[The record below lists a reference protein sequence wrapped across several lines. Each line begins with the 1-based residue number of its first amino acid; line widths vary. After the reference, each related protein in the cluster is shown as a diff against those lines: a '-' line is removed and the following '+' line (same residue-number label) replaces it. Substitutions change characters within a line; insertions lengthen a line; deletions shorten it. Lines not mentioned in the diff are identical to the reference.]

1 LGCQPLRPTLL
12 FSHPS
17 PGLAMAKFSFWK
29 TDLYQGAKDSF
40 FKNPF
45 NTFLLGLQQCRLE
58 ENIGVM
64 RQTVYQ

>member
-1 LGCQPLRPTLL
+1 
-12 FSHPS
+12 
-17 PGLAMAKFSFWK
+17 MAKFLFWK
-29 TDLYQGAKDSF
+29 TNSYQGAKDSF
-40 FKNPF
+40 FLNPF